1 MSGTHACGPKPPT
14 PEDTDTNA
22 TFTVYTSDSTDT
34 APEHRS
40 PSGRSATACG
50 PARPLPAGATDI
62 THAKTLNDTAT
73 DTPRAK
79 APTDPAALDGA
90 HAQPVPAHE
99 RGSPPPPE
107 AAATLAARRATR
119 RRRFALFFGLLA
131 LAALAAG
138 LYWFVAGRFSEET
151 DDAYVAGNVVQI
163 AAQIQGTVTDV
174 LVADTQQVKAGQALV
189 KLDDADASA
198 AFAQARAQ
206 LAQAVRQVANT
217 RLSMGMYEET
227 VKARE
232 ADLKLAQQAY
242 RARAGA
248 SVEVVAPEELAR
260 AKSSLA
266 NAQAALAGAQAQL
279 EAARALG
286 SERPVE
292 QNPAVQQAAAQFKL
306 AYRNLRRTTIVSPVD
321 GTVGQRSVQIGQQ
334 VGPGVPLMSV
344 VQLRQVWVEANFK
357 EGQIRHMR
365 VGQPVRLES
374 DLYGARVTYH
384 GRVEGFSAGTGS
396 AFSMLPSQNAAGNW
410 IKVVQRLPVVIS
422 LEPSELAAHPLRVG
436 LSMRATVETKV
447 RGGRLLDGDAPLPGL
462 RTRVHEAQ
470 AGEAEAAASAVIREN
485 DGRR

>member
-1 MSGTHACGPKPPT
+1 M
-14 PEDTDTNA
+14 
-22 TFTVYTSDSTDT
+22 
-34 APEHRS
+34 
-40 PSGRSATACG
+40 
-50 PARPLPAGATDI
+50 
-62 THAKTLNDTAT
+62 NDTAT
-73 DTPRAK
+73 DTARAK
-79 APTDPAALDGA
+79 APTDPAVSDGA
-90 HAQPVPAHE
+90 PASGH
-99 RGSPPPPE
+99 GLPASPE
-107 AAATLAARRATR
+107 TAATLAARRATR
-119 RRRFALFFGLLA
+119 RRRFAWFFGVLA
-131 LAALAAG
+131 IVALGAA
-138 LYWFVAGRFSEET
+138 LYWFIVGRFSEET

-189 KLDDADASA
+189 RLDDAEAAA
-198 AFAQARAQ
+198 AFAQAQAQ
-206 LAQAVRQVANT
+206 LAQ
-217 RLSMGMYEET
+217 E
-227 VKARE
+227 
-232 ADLKLAQQAY
+232 AY

-266 NAQAALAGAQAQL
+266 NAQAALAGAQAQR

-286 SERPVE
+286 SERPVG

-306 AYRNLRRTTIVSPVD
+306 AYRNLKRTTIVSPVD

-357 EGQIRHMR
+357 EGQLRHMR

-436 LSMRATVETKV
+436 LSMRATVQTKA
-447 RGGRLLDGDAPLPGL
+447 RGGHLLDGDAPLPAQ
-462 RTRVHEAQ
+462 RTRVHEMH
-470 AGEAEAAASAVIREN
+470 AGEAEAAAEAVIRAN
-485 DGRR
+485 DGGQ